1 MSLVTKICK
10 LCVFLGFTILAV
22 LLVKHWLATKQY
34 VFTKEDVAKI
44 ATQYAGKFVTNSN
57 KLYLN
62 ILKHMAISAL

>member
-1 MSLVTKICK
+1 MSLVTKLCK
-10 LCVFLGFTILAV
+10 VCVLSILSV

-44 ATQYAGKFVTNSN
+44 ATQYAGKLVTNSD

-62 ILKHMAISAL
+62 M